1 MKTLLA
7 ILLALSIGTSCVL
20 AQYQTNNTN
29 YGTNGTTNPGANTCH
44 IIAGPFLNHSN
55 GHLYYLLSASTWSN
69 SEAFAV
75 AHSAHLATVR
85 NEQENQFIVDT
96 FTHYGGL
103 DRPLWIGLTD
113 RDSEGNF
120 VWTSG
125 EPVNYTKWNTLS
137 GEPNNA
143 RGAYEE
149 DFTYIV
155 QQYSGNSTV
164 LATYWNDVPNDG
176 YGVIPPIFGVLE
188 SLAVIDP
195 GPDVVPPPRAHVR
208 LDCVQVCFNSQT
220 NGHYQ
225 IQFRAT
231 FGNTNWFNLGSPIT
245 GTGAEICTPDTPNG
259 TNRVYRVSVVQ

>member
-1 MKTLLA
+1 MKTLLGIFA
-7 ILLALSIGTSCVL
+7 ASISAASVF
-20 AQYQTNNTN
+20 AQSPPTNTN
-29 YGTNGTTNPGANTCH
+29 ACH
-44 IIAGPFLNHSN
+44 IIAGPFRNEANNHF
-55 GHLYYLLSASTWSN
+55 YYLLSAATWSN

-75 AHSAHLATVR
+75 AHGCHLATVR
-85 NEQENQFIVDT
+85 SEAENQFIVNR
-96 FTHYGGL
+96 FTHYGGM

-113 RDSEGNF
+113 RDQEGTF

-125 EPVNYTKWNTLS
+125 ESVGYTKWNTLS

-143 RGAYEE
+143 RGEYEE

-155 QQYSGNSTV
+155 QQYSGNETV

-176 YGVIPPIFGVLE
+176 YGVIPPIFGVME
-188 SLAVIDP
+188 APAVIDP
-195 GPDVVPPPRAHVR
+195 GPDIVPPPVAHVR

-225 IQFRAT
+225 VQFRAALSD
-231 FGNTNWFNLGSPIT
+231 NYWFNLGSPIT
-245 GTGAEICTPDTPNG
+245 GTGAEICIPDTPNG